1 MKGGRRNQKVQKPD
15 FGHRRPDR
23 YCDGDADETGDVRV
37 VCRLRGVLT
46 SPPHDLYRR
55 SAMNR
60 HDLHI
65 AGCAA
70 SARLAAAEN
79 PYAFARLYL
88 GISYP
93 YFYLQPT
100 GGA

>member
-1 MKGGRRNQKVQKPD
+1 
-15 FGHRRPDR
+15 
-23 YCDGDADETGDVRV
+23 
-37 VCRLRGVLT
+37 
-46 SPPHDLYRR
+46 
-55 SAMNR
+55 MNK